1 MVLESLHHMLLPML
15 QWDKEGVQA
24 ASSEFPPHH
33 YTSRQC
39 TALET
44 MLEIL
49 RVMKFTPLHHL
60 KFTPLYHLLYIMLV
74 LELEEVLPA

>member
-24 ASSEFPPHH
+24 SSSEFPVHH

-44 MLEIL
+44 MLDIL
-49 RVMKFTPLHHL
+49 RVC
-60 KFTPLYHLLYIMLV
+60 LYLVASKYISKTVNISISSFCLV
-74 LELEEVLPA
+74 YNT